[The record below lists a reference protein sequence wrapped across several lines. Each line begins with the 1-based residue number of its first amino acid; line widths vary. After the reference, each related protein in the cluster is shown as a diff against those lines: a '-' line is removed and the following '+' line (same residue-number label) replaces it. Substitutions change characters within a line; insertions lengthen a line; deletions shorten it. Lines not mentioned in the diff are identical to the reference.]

1 MTASS
6 HIRKAAL
13 IAGAGCA
20 AFGIWTSAATAA
32 ADQRDRGTS
41 KALSATGG
49 VTIVPAGLAGAPL
62 LTEWWRRPLSL
73 PGDDPANPF
82 NSGGCPSAAPG
93 LVLTYPGG
101 RCEVRT
107 GTTFFVVGFT
117 NSCSNIEDEPFHADT
132 PLEAALCGLRN
143 DRLTTIVRLT
153 VDHNA
158 PFSFLGGRFD
168 SFMLPGRV
176 IVPDN
181 GISGGTPGEI
191 QRFGGHGFVGFMHL
205 PTGCH
210 TLNWHIESRAEGF
223 PPEGLNLAATV
234 EVATRP
240 DGDVDC

>member
-1 MTASS
+1 MTTSF

-13 IAGAGCA
+13 IAAVGCA
-20 AFGIWTSAATAA
+20 ALATWSSAGTAA
-32 ADQRDRGTS
+32 ADQRDHGTPN
-41 KALSATGG
+41 APVTGG

-101 RCEVRT
+101 GCEVRR

-143 DRLTTIVRLT
+143 DRLTTIAKLT
-153 VDHNA
+153 VDDNA

-176 IVPDN
+176 TVPDN

-210 TLNWHIESRAEGF
+210 TLNWHIESRSDGF

-234 EVATRP
+234 EVASRP